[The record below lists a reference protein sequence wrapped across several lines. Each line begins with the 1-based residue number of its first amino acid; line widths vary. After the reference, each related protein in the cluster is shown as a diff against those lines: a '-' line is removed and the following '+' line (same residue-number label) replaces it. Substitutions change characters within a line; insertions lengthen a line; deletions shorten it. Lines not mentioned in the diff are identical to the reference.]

1 VVGVCDTCASMW
13 DAFASS
19 SSVCGGSLQTNR
31 LLQQH
36 LNLLNVLSM
45 PGRRVLPT
53 DLWFDADS
61 LFSLLVFKQPI
72 YLFIFWN

>member
-1 VVGVCDTCASMW
+1 MW

-19 SSVCGGSLQTNR
+19 GSACGGSLRTNK

-53 DLWFDADS
+53 DLWFDVDS
-61 LFSLLVFKQPI
+61 LFFSFSFQNSPSI
-72 YLFIFWN
+72 YLFFGVLLITVFLI